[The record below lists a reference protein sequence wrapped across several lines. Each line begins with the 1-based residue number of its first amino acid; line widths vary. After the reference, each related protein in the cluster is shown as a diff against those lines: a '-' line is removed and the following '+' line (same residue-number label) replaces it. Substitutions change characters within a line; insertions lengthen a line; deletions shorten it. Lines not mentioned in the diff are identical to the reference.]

1 MHSLWYRHFLIPHLV
16 QPFAW
21 LHSCIQFCCILGL
34 FFTVISY
41 RDKIFL
47 PEEMQEVP
55 KGARR
60 DTNKRKAVGLLFPK
74 KGGLAY
80 AYLCYVSSVRDSRAD
95 QTDEKKQQP
104 PLGQVTVVS
113 LK

>member
-1 MHSLWYRHFLIPHLV
+1 MYKNEYRFLLHL
-16 QPFAW
+16 FGW
-21 LHSCIQFCCILGL
+21 C
-34 FFTVISY
+34 
-41 RDKIFL
+41 DKIFV
-47 PEEMQEVP
+47 PAEVQEVP

-80 AYLCYVSSVRDSRAD
+80 AYLCYVSSVRDYRAD

-104 PLGQVTVVS
+104 PLCQVTVVRHFV
-113 LK
+113 